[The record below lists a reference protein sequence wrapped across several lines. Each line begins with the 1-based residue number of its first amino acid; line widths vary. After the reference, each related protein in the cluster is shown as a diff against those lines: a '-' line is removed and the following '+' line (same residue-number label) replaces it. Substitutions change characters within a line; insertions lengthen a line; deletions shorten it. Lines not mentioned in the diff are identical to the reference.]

1 MQLIVNLATSSGK
14 SLRVGQIS
22 NFSLNQ
28 KKKITMNLICITEC
42 QIETTTKCY

>member
-28 KKKITMNLICITEC
+28 KKKIMNLICITEC
-42 QIETTTKCY
+42 QSETTTKCY

>member
-28 KKKITMNLICITEC
+28 KKNNYESNM
-42 QIETTTKCY
+42 YYRMSD